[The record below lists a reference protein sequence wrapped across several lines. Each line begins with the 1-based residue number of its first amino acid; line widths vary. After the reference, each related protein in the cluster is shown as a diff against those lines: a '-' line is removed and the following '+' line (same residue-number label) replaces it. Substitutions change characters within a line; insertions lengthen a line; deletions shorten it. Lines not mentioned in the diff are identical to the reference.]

1 MTAPRERAGPKRWKL
16 VLWRRGTG
24 VASSPSVS
32 NNCGE
37 VIIARDFQNAICC
50 LISTLNYIYVY
61 MYLSSDGGSVDRG
74 VGLVEVGHSLSG
86 RLRG

>member
-37 VIIARDFQNAICC
+37 VIIASDFQFHNQH
-50 LISTLNYIYVY
+50 NYTHN
-61 MYLSSDGGSVDRG
+61 SQ
-74 VGLVEVGHSLSG
+74 
-86 RLRG
+86 